1 MVVPAAIVLGFR
13 RLFFGQEG
21 RVIILAVDTRNA
33 SWAAQAESAIKAL
46 RDVEGVSIQIEGD
59 EVREIHVL
67 SRSKR
72 PPKQIVRDVQTV
84 LLARYGKSI
93 DYRVVSVAFT
103 RGDEAPAAA
112 PSPRVMESLPPVPPP
127 APPTLSAASATPL
140 SPPAESMPPISIPYL
155 NPGPHVNLAPNPA
168 PPSAPLSASQ
178 PARRGAADAEFE
190 SAGTER
196 IRFGSVN
203 LFVSGP
209 RTQAQVE
216 LRWKGLARMGG
227 ATGWS
232 TRDGAQRLVAQA
244 TLAAVQEFLEGEV
257 AFGQPD
263 VDFLRMGRKR
273 LVVVALSLLAHR
285 QEKLLV
291 GTCAVEQDVPQAV
304 VLATLAALNRIM
316 GGLPTR
322 VPTEY
327 VLRPTST

>member
-1 MVVPAAIVLGFR
+1 MDGR
-13 RLFFGQEG
+13 DRKEG
-21 RVIILAVDTRNA
+21 GNLTLDTRTA
-33 SWAAQAESAIKAL
+33 SWAAQAETAIRAL
-46 RDVEGVSIQIEGD
+46 RDVEGVSIQLEG
-59 EVREIHVL
+59 EEIREIHVL
-67 SRSKR
+67 TRSKR

-84 LLARYGKSI
+84 LLARFGRSI

-103 RGDEAPAAA
+103 RGEPAAADSMVAETAESAPPAAA
-112 PSPRVMESLPPVPPP
+112 PSSAP
-127 APPTLSAASATPL
+127 APARAPRAL
-140 SPPAESMPPISIPYL
+140 AEP
-155 NPGPHVNLAPNPA
+155 
-168 PPSAPLSASQ
+168 
-178 PARRGAADAEFE
+178 DFE
-190 SAGTER
+190 SAGAER

-227 ATGWS
+227 ASGWS
-232 TRDGAQRLVAQA
+232 TRDGAYRLVAQA
-244 TLAAVQEFLEGEV
+244 TLAAVQEFLDGEV

-263 VDFLRMGRKR
+263 VEFVRIGRRRMA
-273 LVVVALSLLAHR
+273 VVALSLLAHR

-291 GTCAVEQDVPQAV
+291 GSCAVEQDVQQAV

>member
-1 MVVPAAIVLGFR
+1 
-13 RLFFGQEG
+13 
-21 RVIILAVDTRNA
+21 VDTRNA
-33 SWAAQAESAIKAL
+33 SWAAQAETAIKAL
-46 RDVEGVSIQIEGD
+46 RDVEGVSIQTEGD

-103 RGDEAPAAA
+103 RGDEAP
-112 PSPRVMESLPPVPPP
+112 VELPPVRAAEALPP
-127 APPTLSAASATPL
+127 APSILSAASATPL
-140 SPPAESMPPISIPYL
+140 SPPAESMPPVSTPHA
-155 NPGPHVNLAPNPA
+155 NPGPHANPVPNPA
-168 PPSAPLSASQ
+168 PPPALFSAPA
-178 PARRGAADAEFE
+178 PARRGAGESEFE
-190 SAGTER
+190 SAGADR

-232 TRDGAQRLVAQA
+232 TRDGAQQLVAQA
-244 TLAAVQEFLEGEV
+244 TLAAVQEFLEGDV
-257 AFGQPD
+257 AFGQPE
-263 VDFLRMGRKR
+263 VGFLRMGRKR
-273 LVVVALSLLAHR
+273 LAVVALSLLAHR

-291 GTCAVEQDVPQAV
+291 GSCAVEQDVPQAV

>member
-1 MVVPAAIVLGFR
+1 MGGRAATLT
-13 RLFFGQEG
+13 
-21 RVIILAVDTRNA
+21 VDTRTD
-33 SWAAQAESAIKAL
+33 SWTAQAESAIKAL
-46 RDVEGVSIQIEGD
+46 RDVEGVSIQLEGD
-59 EVREIHVL
+59 DVREIHVL
-67 SRSKR
+67 TRSKR

-84 LLARYGKSI
+84 LLARFGRSI

-103 RGDEAPAAA
+103 RGEPETAVDAGDPAPVAPRPPVPAPAPAAA
-112 PSPRVMESLPPVPPP
+112 PAP
-127 APPTLSAASATPL
+127 AR
-140 SPPAESMPPISIPYL
+140 
-155 NPGPHVNLAPNPA
+155 
-168 PPSAPLSASQ
+168 APLAT
-178 PARRGAADAEFE
+178 AEPDFE

-227 ATGWS
+227 SSGWS
-232 TRDGAQRLVAQA
+232 TRDGAHRLVAQA
-244 TLAAVQEFLEGEV
+244 TLAAVQEFLDGEV

-263 VDFLRMGRKR
+263 VEFVR
-273 LVVVALSLLAHR
+273 LNRRRVALVALSLLAHR

-291 GTCAVEQDVPQAV
+291 GSCAVEQDVQQAV

>member
-1 MVVPAAIVLGFR
+1 
-13 RLFFGQEG
+13 
-21 RVIILAVDTRNA
+21 
-33 SWAAQAESAIKAL
+33 
-46 RDVEGVSIQIEGD
+46 
-59 EVREIHVL
+59 
-67 SRSKR
+67 
-72 PPKQIVRDVQTV
+72 VQTV
-84 LLARYGKSI
+84 LLARFGRSI

-103 RGDEAPAAA
+103 RGEPAGLEAPVSDAPVASVPAASAPMEAATPAAA
-112 PSPRVMESLPPVPPP
+112 PARERRP
-127 APPTLSAASATPL
+127 AP
-140 SPPAESMPPISIPYL
+140 ES
-155 NPGPHVNLAPNPA
+155 
-168 PPSAPLSASQ
+168 
-178 PARRGAADAEFE
+178 EFD
-190 SAGTER
+190 SAGAER

-227 ATGWS
+227 ASGWS
-232 TRDGAQRLVAQA
+232 TRDGAHRLVAQA
-244 TLAAVQEFLEGEV
+244 TLAAVQEFLDGEV

-263 VDFLRMGRKR
+263 VEFVRMGRR
-273 LVVVALSLLAHR
+273 RMALVALSLLAHR

-291 GTCAVEQDVPQAV
+291 GSCAVEQDVQQAV